1 MKEKIVIDTSV
12 FTNPDTREIF
22 GKTTREAFC
31 NFIKAIE
38 KHQNEVEVYMPVS
51 IFKELQHFL
60 GDNTLPPSTQF
71 VLKLKSPRRYNVT
84 VPGFLIYE
92 LIEELRERINKGL
105 RVAEDAVLDAQTVGR
120 EKTINA
126 LRNKYRDALRAGVID
141 SKEDVDLLLLSL
153 ELDAAIV
160 TADTGVKK
168 WAEKLGIRLIDPFA
182 LKSLLEN
189 QS

>member
-12 FTNPDTREIF
+12 FTNPDTRIIF

-31 NFIKAIE
+31 NFIKAVE
-38 KHQNEVEVYMPVS
+38 RHQNEIDVYMPLS
-51 IFKELQHFL
+51 IFKELKHFL
-60 GDNTLPPSTQF
+60 GNEALPPSTQF
-71 VLKLKSPRRYNVT
+71 ILKLKSPRRYDVR

-105 RVAEDAVLDAQTVGR
+105 RVAEDAVQDAEIVGR

-168 WAEKLGIRLIDPFA
+168 WAEKLGIRLIEPLA
-182 LKSLLEN
+182 LKSLLE
-189 QS
+189 S